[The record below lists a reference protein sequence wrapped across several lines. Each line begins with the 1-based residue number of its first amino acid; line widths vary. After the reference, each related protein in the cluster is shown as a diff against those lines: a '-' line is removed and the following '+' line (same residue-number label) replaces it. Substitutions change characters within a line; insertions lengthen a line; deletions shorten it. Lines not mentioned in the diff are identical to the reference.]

1 MSINDG
7 LALIRRHDFEG
18 ALPLLAAEV
27 RKRPDDAYAAYYLAY
42 AFVGAQDPQPA
53 ATLLTKIVE
62 VHPDFTDARVLLGL
76 ARIRMSDFA
85 GATEAY
91 EAVLAREPKNAAAL
105 LGLGMIAFWKRE
117 TAVADDYLDR
127 ALRYDAGARDALVF
141 KADLRYAAGD
151 MQGAVMLLRDA
162 KRLRRPALPEV
173 SDADIADRLMRYEAA
188 LQPLRRARGGL
199 PDMPGWVLCVLGVTL
214 ALIFLAASGLPG
226 GWSGVLHYEAGKA
239 RLVALD
245 FPGCAAEMEQSVEA
259 VANSPKAWA
268 YEAYCYFLDHDDKAG
283 LSAWYTARSFDPNV
297 SLDSR
302 ADQLVLLKKVKVA
315 AAPTPSASP
324 KATPKGTTK

>member
-53 ATLLTKIVE
+53 VTLLSKIIE
-62 VHPDFTDARVLLGL
+62 VHPDFTDARTLLGL
-76 ARIRMSDFA
+76 ARIRISDFA

-91 EAVLAREPKNAAAL
+91 EAVLAREPKNPAAL

-127 ALRYDAGARDALVF
+127 ALRYDASARDALVF

-151 MQGAVMLLRDA
+151 LAGAVMLLRDA
-162 KRLRRPALPEV
+162 KRLRRPSLPEV
-173 SDADIADRLMRYEAA
+173 SDVDIADRLIRYEAA
-188 LQPLRRARGGL
+188 LQPIRRARGGL
-199 PDMPGWVLCVLGVTL
+199 PDMPGWVLSMLGVTL
-214 ALIFLAASGLPG
+214 ALTFVSVAGLPG
-226 GWSGVLHYEAGKA
+226 AWNGARHYQDGKA
-239 RLVALD
+239 RLVTNDYL
-245 FPGCAAEMEQSVEA
+245 GCAAEMEYAVEA
-259 VANSPKAWA
+259 VPNSPKAWA
-268 YEAYCYFLDHDDKAG
+268 YEAYCYFLDRDYRAG
-283 LSAWYTARSFDPNV
+283 LSAWDTARSFDPNIT
-297 SLDSR
+297 LD
-302 ADQLVLLKKVKVA
+302 
-315 AAPTPSASP
+315 TPSDQVALLAKLRVAQAP
-324 KATPKGTTK
+324 PPVKAK

>member
-7 LALIRRHDFEG
+7 LALIRRHDFDG

-53 ATLLTKIVE
+53 ITLLSKIIE
-62 VHPDFTDARVLLGL
+62 VHPDFTDARTLLGL
-76 ARIRMSDFA
+76 ARIRISDFA

-91 EAVLAREPKNAAAL
+91 DAVVAREPKNPAAL

-151 MQGAVMLLRDA
+151 VAGAVMLLRDA
-162 KRLRRPALPEV
+162 KRLRRPSLPEV
-173 SDADIADRLMRYEAA
+173 SDADIADRLARYEAA
-188 LQPLRRARGGL
+188 LQPIRRARGGL
-199 PDMPGWVLCVLGVTL
+199 PDMPGWVLSVLGVTL
-214 ALIFLAASGLPG
+214 ALTFVSVAGLPG
-226 GWSGVLHYEAGKA
+226 AWNGARHYQDGKA
-239 RLVALD
+239 RLVTNDYL
-245 FPGCAAEMEQSVEA
+245 GCAAEMEQAVEG
-259 VANSPKAWA
+259 VPNSPKAWA
-268 YEAYCYFLDHDDKAG
+268 YEAYCYFLDKDYKAG
-283 LSAWYTARSFDPNV
+283 LSAWYTARSFDPNI
-297 SLDSR
+297 SLDTKS
-302 ADQLVLLKKVKVA
+302 DQVALLAKVRVA
-315 AAPTPSASP
+315 QAPPP
-324 KATPKGTTK
+324 VKAK

>member
-27 RKRPDDAYAAYYLAY
+27 RRRPDDAYAAYYLAY

-53 ATLLTKIVE
+53 VTLLTKIVE
-62 VHPDFTDARVLLGL
+62 LHPDFSDAQTLLGL

-85 GATEAY
+85 GAEEAY
-91 EAVLAREPKNAAAL
+91 NGVLAREPKNPHAL
-105 LGLGMIAFWKRE
+105 LGMGMIAFWKRE

-127 ALRYDAGARDALVF
+127 ALRYDPSARDALIF

-151 MQGAVMLLRDA
+151 IAGAVMLLRDA
-162 KRLRRPALPEV
+162 KRLRRPALPEI
-173 SDADIADRLMRYEAA
+173 SDADIADRLTRYDAA
-188 LQPLRRARGGL
+188 LQPLRRARAGL
-199 PDMPGWVLCVLGVTL
+199 PDMPGWVLCVLGITL
-214 ALIFLAASGLPG
+214 ALAFLASA
-226 GWSGVLHYEAGKA
+226 GVLGSWTAVRHYDNGKA
-239 RLVALD
+239 RLVTLD
-245 FPGCAAEMEQSVEA
+245 YAGCAAEMEQSVEA

-268 YEAYCYFLDHDDKAG
+268 YEAYCYFLDHDNKAG

-297 SLDSR
+297 TLDNAR
-302 ADQLVLLKKVKVA
+302 DQLVLTNKVRTA
-315 AAPTPSASP
+315 NQP
-324 KATPKGTTK
+324 PKGAA

>member
-27 RKRPDDAYAAYYLAY
+27 RRRPDDAYAAYYLAY

-53 ATLLTKIVE
+53 VTLLTKILE
-62 VHPDFTDARVLLGL
+62 VHPDFSDAQTLLGL
-76 ARIRMSDFA
+76 ARIRISDFA
-85 GATEAY
+85 GAEEAY
-91 EAVLAREPKNAAAL
+91 TGVLAREPKNPYAL
-105 LGLGMIAFWKRE
+105 LGMGMIAFWKRE

-127 ALRYDAGARDALVF
+127 ALRYDPAARDALVF

-151 MQGAVMLLRDA
+151 VSGAVMLLRDA

-173 SDADIADRLMRYEAA
+173 SDADIADRLMRYETA

-214 ALIFLAASGLPG
+214 ALTFLASAGILG
-226 GWSGVLHYEAGKA
+226 AWTAVRHYDNGKA
-239 RLVALD
+239 RLVTLD
-245 FPGCAAEMEQSVEA
+245 YPGCAAEMEQSVEA
-259 VANSPKAWA
+259 VSNSPKAWA
-268 YEAYCYFLDHDDKAG
+268 YEAYCYFLDHDNKAG
-283 LSAWYTARSFDPNV
+283 LSAWYTARSFDPAV
-297 SLDSR
+297 TLDN
-302 ADQLVLLKKVKVA
+302 AHDQLVLTNKLRTA
-315 AAPTPSASP
+315 NQP
-324 KATPKGTTK
+324 PKGTQ

>member
-53 ATLLTKIVE
+53 VTLLSKIVE
-62 VHPDFTDARVLLGL
+62 VHPDFTDARTLLGL

-85 GATEAY
+85 GASEAY
-91 EAVLAREPKNAAAL
+91 ETVLAREPKNPAAL

-151 MQGAVMLLRDA
+151 VAGAVMLLRDA

-173 SDADIADRLMRYEAA
+173 SDADIADRLLRYEAA
-188 LQPLRRARGGL
+188 LQPIRRARGGL
-199 PDMPGWVLCVLGVTL
+199 PDMPGWVLIALGVTL
-214 ALIFLAASGLPG
+214 AMTFLAVAGVPG
-226 GWSGVLHYEAGKA
+226 AWNGTRHYQDGKA
-239 RLVALD
+239 RLATMDYL
-245 FPGCAAEMEQSVEA
+245 GCAAEMEQAVEA
-259 VANSPKAWA
+259 VPNSPKAWA
-268 YEAYCYFLDHDDKAG
+268 YEAYCYFLDHDNKAG
-283 LSAWYTARSFDPNV
+283 LSAWYTARSFDP
-297 SLDSR
+297 SITLDTQ
-302 ADQLVLLKKVKVA
+302 ADQLALLAKVRVA
-315 AAPTPSASP
+315 IAP
-324 KATPKGTTK
+324 PKGAAK

>member
-53 ATLLTKIVE
+53 VTLLTKIME
-62 VHPDFTDARVLLGL
+62 VHPDFTDAQTLLGL

-85 GATEAY
+85 AAQEAY
-91 EAVLAREPKNAAAL
+91 EAVLAREPKNPAAL

-117 TAVADDYLDR
+117 TAAADDYLDR
-127 ALRYDAGARDALVF
+127 ALRYDPSQRDALVF

-151 MQGAVMLLRDA
+151 VAGAVMLLRDA
-162 KRLRRPALPEV
+162 KRLRRPALPEI

-188 LQPLRRARGGL
+188 LQPLRRARAGL

-214 ALIFLAASGLPG
+214 ALAFLASSGILG
-226 GWSGVLHYEAGKA
+226 AWSGVSHYDNGKA
-239 RLVALD
+239 RLVAFD
-245 FPGCAAEMEQSVEA
+245 YAGCAAEMEQAVEA
-259 VANSPKAWA
+259 VSNSPKAWA
-268 YEAYCYFLDHDDKAG
+268 YEAYCYFLDKDPKAG
-283 LSAWYTARSFDPNV
+283 LSAWYTAKSFDPNV
-297 SLDSR
+297 TLDTR
-302 ADQLVLLKKVKVA
+302 ADQLALLAKIRVATTPAKVTA
-315 AAPTPSASP
+315 R
-324 KATPKGTTK
+324 

>member
-53 ATLLTKIVE
+53 VSLLTKIVE
-62 VHPDFTDARVLLGL
+62 VHPDFTDAQTLLGL

-85 GATEAY
+85 GAQAAY
-91 EAVLAREPKNAAAL
+91 DAVLAREPKNPGAL

-117 TAVADDYLDR
+117 TAAADDYLDR
-127 ALRYDAGARDALVF
+127 ALRYDAAARDALVF
-141 KADLRYAAGD
+141 KADMRYAAGD
-151 MQGAVMLLRDA
+151 VPGALMLLRDA

-173 SDADIADRLMRYEAA
+173 SDSDIADRLLRYETA
-188 LQPLRRARGGL
+188 LQPLRRARAGL

-214 ALIFLAASGLPG
+214 ALAFLSSAGVLGA
-226 GWSGVLHYEAGKA
+226 WSGVRHYEDGKA
-239 RLVALD
+239 RLTTLD
-245 FPGCAAEMEQSVEA
+245 YPGCAAEMEQAVEA
-259 VANSPKAWA
+259 VSNSPKAWA
-268 YEAYCYFLDHDDKAG
+268 YEAYCYFLDHDNKAG
-283 LSAWYTARSFDPNV
+283 LSAWYTALSFDPNV
-297 SLDSR
+297 SLDTR
-302 ADQLVLLKKVKVA
+302 PDQLALLAKVRVASAPPKVN
-315 AAPTPSASP
+315 
-324 KATPKGTTK
+324 TK

>member
-53 ATLLTKIVE
+53 VTLLTKIVE
-62 VHPDFTDARVLLGL
+62 AHPDFTDAQTLLGL

-85 GATEAY
+85 GAQEAY
-91 EAVLAREPKNAAAL
+91 EVVLAREPKNPQAL

-127 ALRYDAGARDALVF
+127 ALRYDPSARDALVF

-151 MQGAVMLLRDA
+151 VPGAVMLLRDA

-173 SDADIADRLMRYEAA
+173 ADADIADRLLRYETA

-214 ALIFLAASGLPG
+214 ALAFLASSGVLG
-226 GWSGVLHYEAGKA
+226 AWSGVHHYDNGKA
-239 RLVALD
+239 RLVAVD
-245 FPGCAAEMEQSVEA
+245 YSGCAAEMEQAIEA
-259 VANSPKAWA
+259 VSNSPKAWA
-268 YEAYCYFLDHDDKAG
+268 YEAFCYILDSDPRAG
-283 LSAWYTARSFDPNV
+283 LSAWYTAKSFDPNV
-297 SLDSR
+297 SLDDA
-302 ADQLVLLKKVKVA
+302 ADQKVFNARLKAALTPPKA
-315 AAPTPSASP
+315 AA
-324 KATPKGTTK
+324 K